1 MDKTIATIALALAC
15 CLAAAPADAA
25 EAKEKK
31 QRTVYIGG
39 QVYDSFTKAR
49 LKAVVTLMRADS
61 TVVATDTCELWS
73 TTSSFG
79 FSVPRQAGR
88 FIVKAEAEGYEPA
101 LASYELRPQGRR
113 RYYEMPRLL
122 MKRSRAGVYKDVAL
136 GEVVVR
142 GTRVQLAYRGDTIVY
157 AASAF
162 NLPEGSMLDA
172 LIRQMPGAELKD
184 DGTIYVNGRKVDYLL
199 LNGKEFFKGKNK
211 LMLENLP
218 YFTVKGVKVYEKSTE
233 KSERMGRDVEPKD
246 FVMDVGLKREYARS
260 YIANAE
266 AGVGTDSRWA
276 ARAFGLYFDDHTR
289 VTLFGNA
296 NNVNENRQPGSEG
309 DWSPAKMTRGLLA
322 TKQAGLS
329 VQTEDKDKRAFDRFE
344 ATAKW
349 NDTDNE
355 RHNSS
360 TTFASAGDIAGGS
373 SSFSRSKDFSLSLYN
388 YLRLPKLHIANSHDL
403 TYTNSRSTSRGADS
417 TMRDTLLNSSAS
429 LAMGHTRRLRYSG
442 FTDWTQPLPWGD
454 NVSLTASYS
463 YYKAHP
469 AEQFGLNATRYAA
482 GLPADRRHNYTDGSS
497 EGYSYNLQASYY
509 IRLDDYWTIQAIAA
523 YKQAYSSDDN
533 LRYRLDRLDAYA
545 DGPLGLLPSTR
556 DSLLLALDRDNSA
569 STTTLKR
576 TYGGEVSFIHSLSS
590 SYVFINLP
598 LARTTERMGY
608 ARASLDTTAMRSYWD
623 FSPYVTLRFGKDGNR
638 HELTYRMRISQP
650 DFASL
655 MPYENT
661 SDALATRINNP
672 ALKALTRH
680 TASWKTTL
688 RCDSAHLTWYVRADA
703 NVTTN
708 DIGTRTTYNTAT
720 GAYTYMDDN
729 VQGNWDL
736 NFKTGVNGTL
746 GARRRLLYVADANAK
761 YTHSVDFDVAYDTPS
776 ALLST
781 VKTLRAGLSLRLAY
795 TMGKL
800 TAGIGGKLDS
810 RHSRS
815 SREGFE
821 PINVFDYQY
830 GAILQYTIPVLN
842 LDLSTDFNVFSRRGY
857 GSPEMNTD
865 DLAWNAQLSRSFL
878 KGRLT
883 AKLTAYDILR
893 QISTKAFSINAQGR
907 TETRY
912 NCIPRYFMLS
922 LAWKFT
928 KKARQGGD
936 G

>member
-1 MDKTIATIALALAC
+1 MNRALATIALALAC
-15 CLAAAPADAA
+15 CLAAASPAGGA
-25 EAKEKK
+25 AKEKK

-157 AASAF
+157 DASAF

-211 LMLENLP
+211 VMLENLP

-233 KSERMGRDVEPKD
+233 RSERMGRDVEPKD

-266 AGVGTDSRWA
+266 AGAGTDSRWA

-296 NNVNENRQPGSEG
+296 NNVNENRRPGSDG

-329 VQTEDKDKRAFDRFE
+329 LDTEDKDKRVRERFE
-344 ATAKW
+344 ATATW

-360 TTFASAGDIAGGS
+360 TTFASAGDITSGS
-373 SSFSRSKDFSLSLYN
+373 SNFSRTKDFSLSLYN
-388 YLRLPKLHIANSHDL
+388 YLYLPKLHIANSHDL
-403 TYTNSRSTSRGADS
+403 SYTNSRTSSRGADS
-417 TMRDTLLNSSAS
+417 TMRDTLLNSSTS
-429 LAMGHTRRLRYSG
+429 QAMGHTRRLRYSG
-442 FTDWTQPLPWGD
+442 YTDWTQPLPWGD
-454 NVSLTASYS
+454 NVSLSAFYS
-463 YYKAHP
+463 YYRSHP
-469 AEQFGLNATRYAA
+469 AEQFGLNATRYASA
-482 GLPADRRHNYTDGSS
+482 QPADRRNNYTESRS

-509 IRLDDYWTIQAIAA
+509 INLDNHWTLLPSITYFQS
-523 YKQAYSSDDN
+523 YSSDDDR
-533 LRYRLDRLDAYA
+533 RYRLDRLDAYA
-545 DGPLGLLPSTR
+545 DGPLGALPSTR
-556 DSLLLALDRDNSA
+556 DSLQLALDAHNSA
-569 STTTLKR
+569 STNTMMR
-576 TYGGEVSFIHSLSS
+576 TYGGEVSIIHSLSK
-590 SYVFINLP
+590 SYMQINLP
-598 LARTTERMGY
+598 ISRTTERLGY
-608 ARASLDTTAMRSYWD
+608 ARAALDTTATRSYWN
-623 FSPYVTLRFGKDGNR
+623 FTPYVRLRFGKDGNR

-688 RCDSAHLTWYVRADA
+688 RCDSAHLTWYVGADA

-736 NFKTGVNGTL
+736 NVKTGVNGTL
-746 GARRRLLYVADANAK
+746 DAKRRLRYAVDANAK
-761 YTHSVDFDVAYDTPS
+761 YTHSVDFDVAYDTPN

-781 VKTLRAGLSLRLAY
+781 VKTVRTGFNLRLAY
-795 TMGKL
+795 TLGKL
-800 TAGIGGKLDS
+800 TAGLSGKLDS

-815 SREGFE
+815 GREGFE

-830 GAILQYTIPVLN
+830 GANLQYTIPAVNLN
-842 LDLSTDFNVFSRRGY
+842 LSTDIKMFSRRGY

-912 NCIPRYFMLS
+912 NCIPRYVMFS
-922 LAWKFT
+922 VAWKLT
-928 KKARQGGD
+928 KKAGQAGGD
-936 G
+936 

>member
-1 MDKTIATIALALAC
+1 MDKTLAAIVLALAC
-15 CLAAAPADAA
+15 CLAAAARPAG

-157 AASAF
+157 DASAF

-266 AGVGTDSRWA
+266 AGIGTDSRWA

-309 DWSPAKMTRGLLA
+309 DWSPAKMERGLLS
-322 TKQAGLS
+322 TKQAGLNLM
-329 VQTEDKDKRAFDRFE
+329 TEDKDKRITDHLE
-344 ATAKW
+344 ASAQW
-349 NDTDNE
+349 DDSDNE

-360 TTFASAGDIAGGS
+360 LTFASGGDIAGGS
-373 SSFSRSKDFSLSLYN
+373 SSRSRAKDFTMNVYN
-388 YLRLPKLHIANSHDL
+388 YLYMRKLHIANSNDL
-403 TYTNSRSTSRGADS
+403 TYGNSRSRSSERDS
-417 TMRDTLLNSSAS
+417 TLRDTLTNSSLSEAT
-429 LAMGHTRRLRYSG
+429 GRTRRLRYNG

-454 NVSLTASYS
+454 DISLMAHYS
-463 YYKAHP
+463 YYRTQP
-469 AEQFGLNATRYAA
+469 SEQFSLNSTHYAS
-482 GLPADRRHNYTDGSS
+482 GLPADRRYNYTDGGS
-497 EGYSYNLQASYY
+497 EGYTYRLQASYFISLNNHWDIHTRVSY
-509 IRLDDYWTIQAIAA
+509 DQQYNSEDD
-523 YKQAYSSDDN
+523 S
-533 LRYRLDRLDAYA
+533 RYRLERLDAYA
-545 DGPLGLLPSTR
+545 DGPLGLLPSTS

-598 LARTTERMGY
+598 LERTTERLGY
-608 ARASLDTTAMRSYWD
+608 ARASLDTTATRSYWD

-761 YTHSVDFDVAYDTPS
+761 YTHSVDFDVAYDTPN

-781 VKTLRAGLSLRLAY
+781 VKTVRTGLNLRLAY
-795 TMGKL
+795 TLGKL
-800 TAGIGGKLDS
+800 TAGLSGKLDS

-815 SREGFE
+815 RREGFE

-830 GAILQYTIPVLN
+830 GANLQYTIPMLELN
-842 LDLSTDFNVFSRRGY
+842 LSTDIKMFSRRGY

-912 NCIPRYFMLS
+912 NCIPRYVMFS

-928 KKARQGGD
+928 KKARQGGN